1 MKGIFKKEFRSKLEV
16 RNKKI
21 YSYIIDNRL
30 QIEQI
35 MKEYT
40 NYIYTIVKN
49 SYIQFSNED
58 IEEITLDVFLTI
70 WKNKNK
76 LDINK
81 NMSAYICGITR
92 NLIKKKNRNAKINDN
107 IEDYQEQLIDLTN
120 IELFFSETEKKKI
133 IIKELEKMKQEDYE
147 SYSSREYTSISE
159 NLNRSN
165 VIASDNYMI
174 YMDDRGRGFSKYK
187 DILVNKFKE
196 NADYEQGIFFYIK
209 NIKTKKIWSN
219 AILASNKPDKCKIT
233 FSSDSNKIQATYGN
247 IETKTKVLLVPN
259 ENIEIRNL
267 SLKND
272 GPLEEML
279 EVSSYLEPILSTK
292 QQEEAHP
299 AFNNLFLK
307 YSLQEENEIIEIQR
321 RQRNKGEKQ
330 VYLAAS
336 FYTEDETVR
345 RT

>member
-107 IEDYQEQLIDLTN
+107 IEDYQEQLIDLAN

-133 IIKELEKMKQEDYE
+133 IIKELEKMKQEDKDIFIEYYYE
-147 SYSSREYTSISE
+147 ESSIKEIAQKFNISE
-159 NLNRSN
+159 
-165 VIASDNYMI
+165 
-174 YMDDRGRGFSKYK
+174 SKVK
-187 DILVNKFKE
+187 SKLFR
-196 NADYEQGIFFYIK
+196 AR
-209 NIKTKKIWSN
+209 KKI
-219 AILASNKPDKCKIT
+219 K
-233 FSSDSNKIQATYGN
+233 
-247 IETKTKVLLVPN
+247 KVLSERGYNSN
-259 ENIEIRNL
+259 E
-267 SLKND
+267 K
-272 GPLEEML
+272 
-279 EVSSYLEPILSTK
+279 
-292 QQEEAHP
+292 
-299 AFNNLFLK
+299 
-307 YSLQEENEIIEIQR
+307 
-321 RQRNKGEKQ
+321 
-330 VYLAAS
+330 
-336 FYTEDETVR
+336 
-345 RT
+345 